1 MTPYAEKTKSGDVV
15 WRVAYYVEGRRVR
28 QTFDSKTQ
36 AEDWA
41 RINRGIGIRE
51 GRKFQQLWLSI
62 TPKEQHET
70 LDALSLMRKHR
81 KKLPKSSLT
90 LVQAAA
96 AQIAIAEEIQSS
108 LLLIVPNFHLIFKER
123 IRSLNAGSPFY

>member
-1 MTPYAEKTKSGDVV
+1 ME
-15 WRVAYYVEGRRVR
+15 RVPEMNILLTDEAI
-28 QTFDSKTQ
+28 KLL
-36 AEDWA
+36 
-41 RINRGIGIRE
+41 GIRRLP
-51 GRKFQQLWLSI
+51 GRLTVAQASI
-62 TPKEQHET
+62 LLGFNSIDVPGLIAKRLLRPLGKPAPNAIKYFARRT
-70 LDALSLMRKHR
+70 HR